1 MENKG
6 CITCQKCEQVRSNF
20 FCGRTRLS
28 QKQLYNKHGFCSDY
42 EPKEQN
48 EKQITNE
55 EWLKQCNTEQL
66 AEVLADVSL
75 WIHPFMKQ
83 KNRFEL
89 LKKQFYEWLKQP
101 HTRSSR

>member
-1 MENKG
+1 MKCPNCGGTGVIHFRNIHVLCGK
-6 CITCQKCEQVRSNF
+6 CQ
-20 FCGRTRLS
+20 GI
-28 QKQLYNKHGFCSDY
+28 GFIDD
-42 EPKEQN
+42 EPKPKKQSEKLMTEQ
-48 EKQITNE
+48 EYIQT
-55 EWLKQCNTEQL
+55 CTTEQL

-101 HTRSSR
+101 HHEKE